1 MKDSFVIYTKYEEQI
16 SLLNDTQAGV
26 LLRALMSYQSGKT
39 LPKMDGITNMIF
51 TVIRQQIDF
60 DNQKYDETCAAR
72 KAAGG
77 MGGRPSKSLENKGDK
92 PKKAN
97 GLDEKAKKANGFLE
111 KQTKAKKAESES
123 DKDTDIYTPLCIS
136 PQGEKTNAFA
146 EKFFETYP
154 KYAKD
159 RGKMRA
165 DADYERLLAEF
176 EKSRYCRNLYT
187 VKQINDEYALI
198 INGDYRDK
206 ENPFAGIEA
215 KAARERWY
223 SEKRAAAENKADSV
237 YKRFMQDETFKAVD
251 KRLRAIVP
259 EMARLEVQ
267 SDGGDLKAKQRLV
280 KLTQEQGRLKQQRLA
295 IIEANGMSEEDLV
308 PQWHCKKCQD
318 TGYLESGAACDCY
331 GG

>member
-1 MKDSFVIYTKYEEQI
+1 MERNSFVFYASFDEALRELPDKSRLRLYDAIADYALRGEDTNFTGIEKAVFSLIKPQLQANKSRYE
-16 SLLNDTQAGV
+16 NGV
-26 LLRALMSYQSGKT
+26 KGAEFGK
-39 LPKMDGITNMIF
+39 L
-51 TVIRQQIDF
+51 
-60 DNQKYDETCAAR
+60 
-72 KAAGG
+72 
-77 MGGRPSKSLENKGDK
+77 GGRPKKPQENPKETPKKPQENPKGDMVEN
-92 PKKAN
+92 P
-97 GLDEKAKKANGFLE
+97 
-111 KQTKAKKAESES
+111 TKTPNENENVNVNV
-123 DKDTDIYTPLCIS
+123 IPPLCIS

-223 SEKRAAAENKADSV
+223 SERRAAAENKADSV

-259 EMARLEVQ
+259 ELARLEVQ